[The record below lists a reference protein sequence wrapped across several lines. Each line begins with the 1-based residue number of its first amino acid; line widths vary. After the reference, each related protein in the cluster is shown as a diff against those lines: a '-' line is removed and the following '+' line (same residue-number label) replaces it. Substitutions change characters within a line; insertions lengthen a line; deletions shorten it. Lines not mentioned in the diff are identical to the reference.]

1 MRRREFTD
9 EQIAFVRDNAQTM
22 STRELA
28 GAFSERFCQPTGQ
41 TVIRRLMARNGIET
55 QHDKR
60 NDPAPAGT
68 ERWSEYYQCMMVKAK
83 CVSVAGMGSDRKER
97 DRVRNSQWVLKQ
109 NLIWEMK
116 TGMKL
121 PWRHVVVF
129 LDGDR
134 RNYDP
139 DNLYAVPLNVAG
151 TIEKMRM
158 HSENAEIYKTALI
171 WGELY
176 FVLKGRSVKWDATKG

>member
-41 TVIRRLMARNGIET
+41 TVIRRLMARSGIET

-60 NDPAPAGT
+60 NNPAPAGA
-68 ERWSEYYQCMMVKAK
+68 ERWSEYYQCMMVKVK

-121 PWRHVVVF
+121 PWRYVVVF
-129 LDGDR
+129 LDGNR
-134 RNYDP
+134 RNYDS

-158 HSENAEIYKTALI
+158 HSEDAEIYKTALI
-171 WGELY
+171 WGELFY
-176 FVLKGRSVKWDATKG
+176 LIKWR